1 VKRLRHAP
9 QEKRTFFVTSVA
21 HFRDPLFKNGNL
33 ARLLLDVLYQNREL
47 SRFLL
52 HEFVVMPDHLHL
64 ILTPAPDKSLERA
77 LQYIKGGF
85 SFRVKRELAYKGLPW
100 EEGFTNHRIRDFDD
114 YQQHREYIHQNPVE
128 ARLAKTPAEY
138 PYSSAHPSFEVDPW
152 PAWLTPEI

>member
-1 VKRLRHAP
+1 VNCLRHAP

-21 HFRDPLFKNGNL
+21 HFRDPLFRKGDV
-33 ARLLLDVLYQNREL
+33 ARLLLDVLYQNRKL

-52 HEFVVMPDHLHL
+52 HEFVLMPDHFHL

-85 SFRVKRELAYKGLPW
+85 SFRVKRELAYKGFSW

-114 YQQHREYIHQNPVE
+114 YQQHREYIHRNPVQ
-128 ARLAKTPAEY
+128 ARLSKTPAEY
-138 PYSSAHPSFEVDPW
+138 PYSSAYPGFELDPRPKW
-152 PAWLTPEI
+152 IKPEI